1 MMADPTLFRMA
12 TWAERRLHAELEDLA
27 PFMAE
32 QVSAW
37 IEELFGGASLG
48 EAFTRPSAFPILPLP
63 RWVEESFDAPDE
75 RRQAEL
81 AYSSMGGYLYIRLID
96 NLMDADAP
104 GDPRLLPALN
114 FLSTVFTR
122 PYQEWFARSD
132 PFWDHFER
140 IWIGTAEVTMQD
152 ARLAEVDLDLF
163 RTVSARKT
171 GAAKIPVTAI
181 CHLHDRL
188 EHLPRW
194 EEFVDAF
201 GVWHQFQNDL
211 QSWQRDL
218 AAGATTYLLSE
229 ARRRRVPG
237 EPVAGWLI
245 REGLGWAMDILQDW
259 MTDLM
264 ELSGPL
270 GSPGLGAYLTLR
282 QEMLAVQTKAVRS
295 GAEAVR
301 RLTAELERVT
311 PTPGPESD
319 DDSCRMQVHRSG
331 R

>member
-1 MMADPTLFRMA
+1 MPDPPLFRMA
-12 TWAERRLHAELEDLA
+12 TWAERRLRAELERLA

-32 QVSAW
+32 RVSDW
-37 IEELFGGASLG
+37 IEKLFGGASLS
-48 EAFTRPSAFPILPLP
+48 EVFTRPSAFPILAMPGWL
-63 RWVEESFDAPDE
+63 EESLGTSDK

-122 PYQEWFARSD
+122 PYQEWFPRSH

-140 IWIGTAEVTMQD
+140 IWIGTAELTMQD
-152 ARLAEVDLDLF
+152 ARLAEVDLHLF

-181 CHLHDRL
+181 CHFHDRL
-188 EHLPRW
+188 DHLAWW
-194 EEFVDAF
+194 EEFVEAF

-237 EPVAGWLI
+237 EPVAGWLV
-245 REGLGWAMDILQDW
+245 REGLDWAMDILQDW
-259 MTDLM
+259 MADLT
-264 ELSGPL
+264 ELTEPL
-270 GSPGLGAYLTLR
+270 GSPGLAAYLALR
-282 QEMLAVQTKAVRS
+282 QEMLDDQMKAVRS
-295 GAEAVR
+295 GAESVR
-301 RLTAELERVT
+301 RLTAAVEGVT
-311 PTPGPESD
+311 PARPTG
-319 DDSCRMQVHRSG
+319 RSS
-331 R
+331 RR

>member
-1 MMADPTLFRMA
+1 MA
-12 TWAERRLHAELEDLA
+12 TWAERRLRAELEDLA

-37 IEELFGGASLG
+37 IEELFGGASLC

-63 RWVEESFDAPDE
+63 GWVEESFDAADE
-75 RRQAEL
+75 SRQAEL

-122 PYQEWFARSD
+122 PYQAWFPRSH
-132 PFWDHFER
+132 PFWAHFER

-171 GAAKIPVTAI
+171 GAAKIPVAAI

-188 EHLPRW
+188 DHLAWW
-194 EEFVDAF
+194 EEFVEAF

-218 AAGATTYLLSE
+218 ATGASTYVLSE
-229 ARRRRVPG
+229 ARRRRVQG

-282 QEMLAVQTKAVRS
+282 QEMLDVQTKAVRS

-301 RLTAELERVT
+301 RLTAELERIT
-311 PTPGPESD
+311 PSPGPASD
-319 DDSCRMQVHRSG
+319 DDSGRMRVHRSG